1 MTTQRKAM
9 WRACVLSCSLLRTLP
24 PLKNPLTQVEL
35 KTLCLDTARPALHN
49 PLMVAAF
56 DTLAAAEA
64 LEQSGMD
71 TRQARACAAQ
81 MNLAS
86 QAGEPVTRAELDT
99 ALAELKTELV
109 ERIAKTEVRLTER
122 MSAYLW
128 RLFGGLVALAG
139 LIVAA
144 LRYLPP
150 PAGG

>member
-1 MTTQRKAM
+1 
-9 WRACVLSCSLLRTLP
+9 
-24 PLKNPLTQVEL
+24 
-35 KTLCLDTARPALHN
+35 
-49 PLMVAAF
+49 MVAAF

>member
-1 MTTQRKAM
+1 
-9 WRACVLSCSLLRTLP
+9 
-24 PLKNPLTQVEL
+24 
-35 KTLCLDTARPALHN
+35 
-49 PLMVAAF
+49 MVAAF

-86 QAGEPVTRAELDT
+86 QAGEPVTRAELDM
-99 ALAELKTELV
+99 ALAELKTELTERIAKTEV
-109 ERIAKTEVRLTER
+109 RLTERIAKTEVRLTER

-139 LIVAA
+139 LSVAA

>member
-1 MTTQRKAM
+1 
-9 WRACVLSCSLLRTLP
+9 
-24 PLKNPLTQVEL
+24 
-35 KTLCLDTARPALHN
+35 
-49 PLMVAAF
+49 MVAAF
-56 DTLAAAEA
+56 DTLAATEA

-99 ALAELKTELV
+99 ALAELKTEL
-109 ERIAKTEVRLTER
+109 TER

-139 LIVAA
+139 LSVAA

>member
-1 MTTQRKAM
+1 
-9 WRACVLSCSLLRTLP
+9 
-24 PLKNPLTQVEL
+24 
-35 KTLCLDTARPALHN
+35 
-49 PLMVAAF
+49 MVAAF

-99 ALAELKTELV
+99 ALAELKTELM
-109 ERIAKTEVRLTER
+109 ERIAETEVRLMERIAETEVRLMGRSAETEVRLTER

-150 PAGG
+150 PAAGG

>member
-1 MTTQRKAM
+1 
-9 WRACVLSCSLLRTLP
+9 
-24 PLKNPLTQVEL
+24 
-35 KTLCLDTARPALHN
+35 
-49 PLMVAAF
+49 MVAAF

-99 ALAELKTELV
+99 ALAVQKTELT
-109 ERIAKTEVRLTER
+109 ERIAETEVKLTERIAETEVRLTERIAETEVKLTERIAETEVRLTER

-150 PAGG
+150 PAAGG